1 MKYYSYICICL
12 TFKLDKMKLEL
23 KNIAHSPRLSQET
36 EAFAA
41 DLWVNNKKV
50 AYVENSGHGGC
61 TNYNTYD
68 VSLRP
73 LLKEV
78 EDFCKGLPPEDF
90 NGHKLNMDLE
100 FMIDKMLYDWIEYKD
115 YKKALIYRTKEG
127 VKMECKWNGYTI
139 TKLLQT
145 GSGVGTIRRKVI
157 DLKSKG
163 CTILNTNL
171 GSIIN

>member
-1 MKYYSYICICL
+1 
-12 TFKLDKMKLEL
+12 MKLEL
-23 KNIAHSPRLSQET
+23 KSISHSPRLSQET

-41 DLWVNNKKV
+41 DLWINGKKV
-50 AYVENSGHGGC
+50 AYCDNSGHGGC
-61 TNYNTYD
+61 TNYHPYD

-73 LLKEV
+73 LLKEA
-78 EDFCKGLPPEDF
+78 EDYCKALPPLKYRDSELD
-90 NGHKLNMDLE
+90 MDLE
-100 FMIDKMLYDWIEYKD
+100 FKIDMLLSDWIEAKEVAKD
-115 YKKALIYRTKEG
+115 YKSGLVYKTKDG
-127 VKMECKWNGYTI
+127 VKMECKWKGYTV

-171 GSIIN
+171 GSIL